1 MKPDLRHAPPTSIRR
16 RVSNTLLA
24 WALLWGVALAL
35 AGTWAVRHEMS
46 EMQDDTLRSTAEALA
61 GTLGAVDLQ
70 ALAPEPASSV
80 PLPEGDPE
88 LSVVWQVLPREGGL
102 MPLRASRGAPAGP
115 LMPTPAAGFATVQ
128 GWRVYA
134 EPLPQQA
141 AWLLVA
147 QSRGERAEA
156 QREVTTTVLLVT
168 VVMALA
174 SLVWLRW
181 RMRLELAP
189 LEQLSQRLAGHDPLA
204 AGTTLG
210 PAARS
215 ELAPVHA
222 AIDALAHRLAVRLAQ
237 EQAFSA
243 HAAHALRTPLAG
255 IDAQLAVALR
265 EAALPLQPRLQRVRA
280 AAVRLQRVVTALLS
294 LFRSGVDLQREP
306 LELGELV
313 ARMPVEGLQVQVE
326 PGEPV
331 RADADLL
338 TAALLNLLDNA
349 ARHGARQV
357 RISTPRAQCLRVQD
371 DGPGVP
377 PTQLQALRDALAQER
392 PERPVGLGLVLAQ
405 LVARAHGG
413 GLHLPGDCAG
423 FVVELDLGLRLEPAA
438 VLPSDEDSRLP

>member
-280 AAVRLQRVVTALLS
+280 AAVRLQRVVAALLS

-306 LELGELV
+306 LELGQLV

-331 RADADLL
+331 QADADLL

-357 RISTPRAQCLRVQD
+357 RISTPRAQSLRVQD
-371 DGPGVP
+371 DGPGVTP
-377 PTQLQALRDALAQER
+377 AQLQALRDALAQER

-413 GLHLPGDCAG
+413 ALHLPGDCAG
-423 FVVELDLGLRLEPAA
+423 FVVELDLGPRPESPA
-438 VLPSDEDSRLP
+438 VLPSKDDTRLP